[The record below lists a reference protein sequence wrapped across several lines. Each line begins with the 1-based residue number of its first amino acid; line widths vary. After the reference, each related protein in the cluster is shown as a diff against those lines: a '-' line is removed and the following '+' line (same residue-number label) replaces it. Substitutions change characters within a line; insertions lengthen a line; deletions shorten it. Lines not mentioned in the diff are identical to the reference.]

1 MENILKDIA
10 ELHARNKR
18 VEAEKAWE
26 TSWQRKTLIIV
37 ITYGFMC
44 FFMNLIGVQQV
55 MINALVPTF
64 GFILSTLSV
73 SFLKKQFIAHYNET
87 HK

>member
-1 MENILKDIA
+1 MENILAEIA

-26 TSWQRKTLIIV
+26 TSWQRKTLIIL

-44 FFMNLIGVQQV
+44 FFMNLIGVEQV

-64 GFILSTLSV
+64 GFFLSTLSV
-73 SFLKKQFIAHYNET
+73 GFLKKQYIAQYNET